1 MLVSNHKPLMFD
13 RFDMEKM
20 IVSYC
25 IYMIPNGTVAN
36 RLSNQIQGILKRLGV
51 IGVGGSSLEVSGK
64 TTEAAEDAPTFHGV
78 VLGPRR
84 DLKTLVM

>member
-1 MLVSNHKPLMFD
+1 MKLFMLVSNHKPLMFD

-36 RLSNQIQGILKRLGV
+36 RLSNQMTGHFETARSHRSRRLQF
-51 IGVGGSSLEVSGK
+51 GG
-64 TTEAAEDAPTFHGV
+64 
-78 VLGPRR
+78 LG
-84 DLKTLVM
+84 